1 MNYVLHRVP
10 PALWPLNDFSMVANT
25 VALVVLSSIT
35 IMFTL
40 ISTILIGDDDY
51 SSGAVLGAFALV
63 TLAMLVSILKRIV
76 GAITKP
82 FEAVKS
88 ATAD

>member
-1 MNYVLHRVP
+1 MKHVLHRVP

-51 SSGAVLGAFALV
+51 SSGLVLAAFAV
-63 TLAMLVSILKRIV
+63 VSLAMLVSILKRIV

-82 FEAVKS
+82 FEVVKGT
-88 ATAD
+88 ATD